1 MGYLQG
7 QDLQIRGRLF
17 SSNSRLP
24 SGSSI
29 QLIDARE
36 RIRSVTPS
44 EKGDYQFENLY
55 PGAYIIRVMKISQ
68 PLWSQSLDLQ
78 KNLIHFDIDIDAV
91 PTAQIEVQSS
101 LYIPSFVSLG
111 KFQGLMVDLPQSIG
125 VVTSGVIQ
133 ETAAVGLE
141 QALVNISGIVPSS
154 SSNYGFFDNQ
164 LIRGLGAAY
173 TREGLNDGP
182 TFMGYRRSLADVEQI
197 EVLKG
202 PGSALFGSAGP
213 GGTINLTMK
222 KPKRD
227 SSVVGQFS
235 IGSFNSQRLTIDA
248 TGPLTNNWAYRI
260 IGHLTQSDGFRKL
273 SSDTREWTVSA
284 LWQPTDAKSLLLTM
298 ENRDLSLIPD
308 AAGIPFHVSSYR
320 NTSGAYPFHDPTLL
334 RLNPDLSLVS
344 PMASSQNDVVR
355 FSLNYIHLLTPRLKW
370 ETRLAYGTRSLYFDR
385 NFSIPDFNSPSG
397 SQSLA
402 NRYLRQQNDHF
413 IDKSFQTFFT
423 WRGRWGES
431 DHEIQF
437 GSDMFFSDG
446 TTWRR
451 QAKFASI
458 PDAYHPSFPEAQ
470 ADLTSAWAWIF
481 DREIMVRQSSLY
493 LTDQWMIN
501 EYLKMRTAFRQ
512 DRFRMIDEGSYNNL
526 GNNSFTNTLNGLG
539 QFYIPINGLNSLSTA
554 LSKEDP
560 LRTNSSFNNGQIG
573 ILFTPL
579 ANSSFFIGSAWG
591 RLANLTTEDP
601 RTAAQPESNRQIE
614 LGNRT
619 QWLEQRISL
628 TLSLYRTIRFNV
640 PNIGLVS
647 GSPVITLIPE
657 QRVEGLDIDLS
668 ARPSTNWFVL
678 LAWSWMNPTYSEP
691 SPSDAWLKGQS
702 LAGAPKRTGRLWS
715 SYEIKE
721 GALRGWGLGLG
732 MRQRDSIK
740 IVFRGGPSNSLGI
753 IPGYEIWDAGIFY
766 RTSKWDVQLNL
777 KNLSDQ
783 TYWSYGIINAAV
795 PGEGRNLNFDLRYRF

>member
-24 SGSSI
+24 PGSSV

-36 RIRSVTPS
+36 RIRSVTPT
-44 EKGDYQFENLY
+44 EKGEYQFENLY

-91 PTAQIEVQSS
+91 PTAQIEVKSS

-227 SSVVGQFS
+227 SSVIGQFS

-298 ENRDLSLIPD
+298 ENRDLSLIRLE
-308 AAGIPFHVSSYR
+308 FHSMSV
-320 NTSGAYPFHDPTLL
+320 PTATL
-334 RLNPDLSLVS
+334 RVL
-344 PMASSQNDVVR
+344 
-355 FSLNYIHLLTPRLKW
+355 
-370 ETRLAYGTRSLYFDR
+370 
-385 NFSIPDFNSPSG
+385 
-397 SQSLA
+397 
-402 NRYLRQQNDHF
+402 
-413 IDKSFQTFFT
+413 
-423 WRGRWGES
+423 
-431 DHEIQF
+431 
-437 GSDMFFSDG
+437 
-446 TTWRR
+446 
-451 QAKFASI
+451 
-458 PDAYHPSFPEAQ
+458 
-470 ADLTSAWAWIF
+470 
-481 DREIMVRQSSLY
+481 
-493 LTDQWMIN
+493 
-501 EYLKMRTAFRQ
+501 
-512 DRFRMIDEGSYNNL
+512 
-526 GNNSFTNTLNGLG
+526 
-539 QFYIPINGLNSLSTA
+539 
-554 LSKEDP
+554 
-560 LRTNSSFNNGQIG
+560 
-573 ILFTPL
+573 ILFTIRLFCVLTLISLWYLRWPL
-579 ANSSFFIGSAWG
+579 AKTMSS
-591 RLANLTTEDP
+591 D
-601 RTAAQPESNRQIE
+601 
-614 LGNRT
+614 
-619 QWLEQRISL
+619 SL
-628 TLSLYRTIRFNV
+628 
-640 PNIGLVS
+640 
-647 GSPVITLIPE
+647 
-657 QRVEGLDIDLS
+657 
-668 ARPSTNWFVL
+668 
-678 LAWSWMNPTYSEP
+678 
-691 SPSDAWLKGQS
+691 
-702 LAGAPKRTGRLWS
+702 
-715 SYEIKE
+715 
-721 GALRGWGLGLG
+721 
-732 MRQRDSIK
+732 
-740 IVFRGGPSNSLGI
+740 
-753 IPGYEIWDAGIFY
+753 
-766 RTSKWDVQLNL
+766 
-777 KNLSDQ
+777 
-783 TYWSYGIINAAV
+783 
-795 PGEGRNLNFDLRYRF
+795 